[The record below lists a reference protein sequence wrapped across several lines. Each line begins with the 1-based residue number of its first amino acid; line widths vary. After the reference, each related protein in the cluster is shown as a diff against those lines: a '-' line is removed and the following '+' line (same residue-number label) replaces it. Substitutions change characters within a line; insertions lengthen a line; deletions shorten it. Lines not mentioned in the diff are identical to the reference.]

1 MATLKATVKSKRKD
15 GMYVVYIRFAHNRKV
30 SYLRTSWMVNDKGLS
45 RNKKDILDPFVIQQT
60 SKLINQYYN
69 TLNRIDTQHWTIK
82 EIVDYI
88 QKGKDGISFSMY
100 ARKHIEKMIVRG
112 QERTSRDY
120 KWALYSL
127 EKFAGG
133 DEIMFS
139 QLTYSFL
146 SRWIDSL
153 SQTARS
159 KHKYPINIR
168 QIHKAAM
175 LEYNDEERGIQLITN
190 PWPKITIPK
199 ENTPNKRAIS
209 PNMLR
214 KFFAVVPDFSRFTH
228 PLQELGQ
235 DVELISFCMCGINS
249 IDLFFAKKSQY
260 HNGIFHYNRRKT
272 SKSRS
277 DNAYFEIIKPTFEKY
292 LSKDMESPWLFDFQD
307 RLSTSDS
314 FNANVNA
321 GISQICKKVSP
332 DFHASLYSFRHSWAT
347 IAQNG
352 CGASLGDI
360 DFALNHSTY
369 KMARVYTK
377 IDYSPAWELNEK
389 VIDYIFF
396 SNEDIT
402 KREDSGKSFERM
414 SKYNLIR
421 GEAFVSGECVSVI
434 ENSGFTNVEQV
445 ITRLLS
451 SFSDN
456 ISRPSKVQIKISN
469 LDKKQTQLY
478 QRILQQQTH
487 KHWYD

>member
-45 RNKKDILDPFVIQQT
+45 RNKKDILDPYVIQQT
-60 SKLINQYYN
+60 SKLIDQYYN
-69 TLNRIDTQHWTIK
+69 TLNRIDTQDWTVK

-100 ARKHIEKMIVRG
+100 ARKHIEKMKARD

-133 DEIMFS
+133 NEVMFS

-146 SRWIDSL
+146 SRWIYSL

-159 KHKYPINIR
+159 KNKYPINIR

-199 ENTPNKRAIS
+199 EDTPNKRAIS

-214 KFFAVVPDFSRFTH
+214 RFFAVVPDFSRFTH

-235 DVELISFCMCGINS
+235 DIALISFCMCGINS
-249 IDLFFAKKSQY
+249 VDLFFAKKSQY

-277 DNAYFEIIKPTFEKY
+277 DNAYFEIRVPQFIKLTFEKY
-292 LSKDMESPWLFDFQD
+292 LSKDMASPWLFDFQD

-314 FNANVNA
+314 FNANINA

-352 CGASLGDI
+352 CGASLGDV
-360 DFALNHSTY
+360 DFALNHSTF
-369 KMARVYTK
+369 KLARVYTK

-389 VIDYIFF
+389 VIDYVFF
-396 SNEDIT
+396 SNEDIE
-402 KREDSGKSFERM
+402 KSEDANTFFERM

-421 GEAFVSGECVSVI
+421 GEAFICGNRVCVI
-434 ENSGFTNVEQV
+434 EDSGFTNVEQV
-445 ITRLLS
+445 IMKLLVS
-451 SFSDN
+451 LPND
-456 ISRPSKVQIKISN
+456 ISRPSKVQIKITN

-478 QRILQQQTH
+478 QRLIQ
-487 KHWYD
+487 

>member
-1 MATLKATVKSKRKD
+1 MAFFKAKVLRQRKD
-15 GMYVVYIRFAHNRKV
+15 GMYVVYIRVTQNRK
-30 SYLRTSWMVNDKGLS
+30 SKYIRTSWVVDDKGLS
-45 RNKKDILDPFVIQQT
+45 RDKLDIIEPFVAEQT
-60 SKLINQYYN
+60 SRLITGYYN
-69 TLNRIDTQHWTIK
+69 TLNRIDTQNWTVK
-82 EIVDYI
+82 EVVDYI
-88 QKGKDGISFSMY
+88 QKGKNGVSFSLY
-100 ARKHIEKMIVRG
+100 ARKHIEKMIARG

-127 EKFAGG
+127 ERFAGG
-133 DEIMFS
+133 NEVMFS
-139 QLTYSFL
+139 QLTFSFL

-159 KHKYPINIR
+159 KNKYPINIR
-168 QIHKAAM
+168 QIHKAAI

-199 ENTPNKRAIS
+199 EDTPNKRAIS

-235 DVELISFCMCGINS
+235 DVALISFCMCGINS
-249 IDLFFAKKSQY
+249 VDLFYAEKNQY
-260 HNGIFHYNRRKT
+260 HEGIFHYNRRKT
-272 SKSRS
+272 RKARS
-277 DNAYFEIIKPTFEKY
+277 DNAYFEIRVPQFILPTFEKY
-292 LSKDMESPWLFDFQD
+292 LSKDMDSPWLFDFQE
-307 RLSTSDS
+307 RLSTPDS

-321 GISQICKKVSP
+321 GISQICKRVSP

-360 DFALNHSTY
+360 DFALNHSTF
-369 KMARVYTK
+369 KMARVYTT

-396 SNEDIT
+396 SNEDIE
-402 KREDSGKSFERM
+402 KSEDARTSFERM

-421 GEAFVSGECVSVI
+421 GEAFICGNCVSVI
-434 ENSGFTNVEQV
+434 EDSGFTNIEQV
-445 ITRLLS
+445 IKNLLAS
-451 SFSDN
+451 LPDDTPC
-456 ISRPSKVQIKISN
+456 PSKVQIKISN

-478 QRILQQQTH
+478 QRVLQ
-487 KHWYD
+487 

>member
-1 MATLKATVKSKRKD
+1 MAFFKAKVLRQRKD
-15 GMYVVYIRFAHNRKV
+15 GMYVVYIRVTQNRK
-30 SYLRTSWMVNDKGLS
+30 SQYIRTSWIVDDMGLS
-45 RNKKDILDPFVIQQT
+45 KDKQDVIDPFVAEQT
-60 SKLINQYYN
+60 SKVIARYYN
-69 TLNRIDTQHWTIK
+69 ILNRIDTQNWTVK

-100 ARKHIEKMIVRG
+100 ARKHIEKMKARG

-127 EKFAGG
+127 EKYAGNN
-133 DEIMFS
+133 EVMFS

-159 KHKYPINIR
+159 KNKYPINIR

-199 ENTPNKRAIS
+199 EDTPNKRAIS

-214 KFFAVVPDFSRFTH
+214 RFFAVVPDFSRFTH

-235 DVELISFCMCGINS
+235 DVALISFCMCGINS

-260 HNGIFHYNRRKT
+260 HNGVFHYNRRKT

-277 DNAYFEIIKPTFEKY
+277 DNAYFEIMVPQFIKPTFEKY
-292 LSKDMESPWLFDFQD
+292 LSKNIESPWLFDFQD

-321 GISQICKKVSP
+321 GITIILLVMIVGLMISLLSFYILILSIFLLVQKNSEKLENLLLIGYTPMQVSRP
-332 DFHASLYSFRHSWAT
+332 YQLLT
-347 IAQNG
+347 IGLNVIVFGVAVVVM
-352 CGASLGDI
+352 LFVRKYYLDI
-360 DFALNHSTY
+360 IEVLFPQ
-369 KMARVYTK
+369 M
-377 IDYSPAWELNEK
+377 
-389 VIDYIFF
+389 
-396 SNEDIT
+396 
-402 KREDSGKSFERM
+402 DSGSILPSLVIGALLF
-414 SKYNLIR
+414 L
-421 GEAFVSGECVSVI
+421 FVSCLNIVI
-434 ENSGFTNVEQV
+434 
-445 ITRLLS
+445 IWR
-451 SFSDN
+451 
-456 ISRPSKVQIKISN
+456 
-469 LDKKQTQLY
+469 
-478 QRILQQQTH
+478 RIRSIL
-487 KHWYD
+487 

>member
-1 MATLKATVKSKRKD
+1 MAFFKAKVLRQRKD
-15 GMYVVYIRFAHNRKV
+15 GMYVVYIRVTQNRK
-30 SYLRTSWMVNDKGLS
+30 SQYIRTSWIVDDMGLS
-45 RNKKDILDPFVIQQT
+45 KDKQDVIDPFVAEQT
-60 SKLINQYYN
+60 SKVIARYYN
-69 TLNRIDTQHWTIK
+69 ILNRIDTQNWTVK

-100 ARKHIEKMIVRG
+100 ARKHIEKMKARG

-190 PWPKITIPK
+190 PWPKISIPK
-199 ENTPNKRAIS
+199 EDTPNKRAIS

-214 KFFAVVPDFSRFTH
+214 RFFAVVPDFSRFTH

-235 DVELISFCMCGINS
+235 DIALISFCMCGINS
-249 IDLFFAKKSQY
+249 IDLFYAKKSQY

-277 DNAYFEIIKPTFEKY
+277 DNAYFEIRVPQFIKPTFEKY
-292 LSKDMESPWLFDFQD
+292 LSKNIESPWLFDFQD
-307 RLSTSDS
+307 RLSTPDS

-332 DFHASLYSFRHSWAT
+332 DFHVSLYSFRHSWAT

-396 SNEDIT
+396 SNKEPDNN
-402 KREDSGKSFERM
+402 EDSTKSFERM
-414 SKYNLIR
+414 SKYNIIR
-421 GEAFVSGECVSVI
+421 GEVFISGDCVSII
-434 ENSGFTNVEQV
+434 EDSGFTNVEQV
-445 ITRLLS
+445 ITQLLS
-451 SFSDN
+451 AFPEDVE
-456 ISRPSKVQIKISN
+456 RPIKVQIRITN
-469 LDKKQTQLY
+469 MDKKQTQLY
-478 QRILQQQTH
+478 QRILQ
-487 KHWYD
+487 

>member
-45 RNKKDILDPFVIQQT
+45 RNKKDILDPYVIQQT
-60 SKLINQYYN
+60 SKLIDQYYN
-69 TLNRIDTQHWTIK
+69 TLNRIDTQDWTVK

-88 QKGKDGISFSMY
+88 QKGKDGISFSDY
-100 ARKHIEKMIVRG
+100 ARKHIEKMKARG

-120 KWALYSL
+120 KWALYNL

-133 DEIMFS
+133 NEVMFS
-139 QLTYSFL
+139 QLTFSFL
-146 SRWIDSL
+146 SRWIESL

-159 KHKYPINIR
+159 KNKYPINIR

-175 LEYNDEERGIQLITN
+175 LEYNDEERGIQIITN

-199 ENTPNKRAIS
+199 EDTPNKRAIS

-214 KFFAVVPDFSRFTH
+214 RFFAVVPDFSRFTH

-235 DVELISFCMCGINS
+235 DVALISFCMCGINS
-249 IDLFFAKKSQY
+249 IDLFYAKKSQY
-260 HNGIFHYNRRKT
+260 NNGIFHYNRRKT
-272 SKSRS
+272 CKSRS
-277 DNAYFEIIKPTFEKY
+277 DNAYFEIRVPQFIKPTFEKY
-292 LSKDMESPWLFDFQD
+292 LSKDMESPWLFYFQD

-347 IAQNG
+347 IAQSG
-352 CGASLGDI
+352 CGASLGDV
-360 DFALNHSTY
+360 DFALDHSTY

-377 IDYSPAWELNEK
+377 IDYSPAWEMKEK
-389 VIDYIFF
+389 VIDYLFF
-396 SNEDIT
+396 SDKEPEHNED
-402 KREDSGKSFERM
+402 SSASFERM

-421 GEAFVSGECVSVI
+421 GEAFISGERVSVI
-434 ENSGFTNVEQV
+434 EDSGFTNVEQV
-445 ITRLLS
+445 IAKVLMSMHDDLP
-451 SFSDN
+451 
-456 ISRPSKVQIKISN
+456 RPTKVQIKITN
-469 LDKKQTQLY
+469 LDKRQIQLY
-478 QRILQQQTH
+478 QRILQ
-487 KHWYD
+487 